1 MNNWLFVLTSTAILL
16 ILLFRVNVYIDLRF
30 SRRKDDDYVAVTVYA
45 LQKLFSYTIKIPT
58 IKLVQYDDLP
68 WITSEI
74 DAPHGAATTKVSREQ
89 RFVRKSIKLLFYN
102 PERFRRLLRAVN
114 QLIRGYL
121 NYANRLSQGIHCEKL
136 ELKTIYGFEDAA
148 FTGIM
153 MGILG
158 SLTEIMLTAIHNRL
172 ILDAKPYIKIQPI
185 YGHSQLEIELKCIF
199 RIRFGNVIT
208 ATMANLINSLH
219 REATRSG

>member
-16 ILLFRVNVYIDLRF
+16 VLVFRVNVYIDLRF
-30 SRRKDDDYVAVTVYA
+30 CRRNDDDYVAVTVYA
-45 LQKLFSYTIKIPT
+45 LQKLFIYTIKIPT

-74 DAPHGAATTKVSREQ
+74 DAPRGAATTKVNREQ
-89 RFVRKSIKLLFYN
+89 RFIQKSIKLLFYN
-102 PERFRRLLRAVN
+102 PERFLRLLRTAN

-121 NYANRLSQGIHCEKL
+121 RYVNSLSKGIHCKKFKL
-136 ELKTIYGFEDAA
+136 KIIYGFEDAA

-158 SLTEIMLTAIHNRL
+158 SLTESMLRSIHNRL
-172 ILDAKPYIKIQPI
+172 VLDAKPCIKIQPI

-208 ATMANLINSLH
+208 ATMANLLNSMH

>member
-1 MNNWLFVLTSTAILL
+1 MNNWLFVLISTAILL
-16 ILLFRVNVYIDLRF
+16 VLLFRVNVYMDLRF
-30 SRRKDDDYVAVTVYA
+30 CRRNDDDYVAVTIYA
-45 LQKLFSYTIKIPT
+45 LQKLFIYTMKIPI

-74 DAPHGAATTKVSREQ
+74 DAPHGATTTKVSREQ
-89 RFVRKSIKLLFYN
+89 RFVRKCIKLLFYN
-102 PERFRRLLRAVN
+102 PERLLRLLRTAN

-121 NYANRLSQGIHCEKL
+121 RYVNRLSPGIHCEKL

-158 SLTEIMLTAIHNRL
+158 ALTEKMLRSIHNRL
-172 ILDAKPYIKIQPI
+172 VLDAKPCIKIQPV
-185 YGHSQLEIELKCIF
+185 YGHSQLEIELQCIF

-208 ATMANLINSLH
+208 ATMANIINSMH

>member
-1 MNNWLFVLTSTAILL
+1 MENWLFVLISTAILL
-16 ILLFRVNVYIDLRF
+16 VLLFRVNVYIDVHF
-30 SRRKDDDYVAVTVYA
+30 CRRKDDDYAAVTMYA
-45 LQKLFSYTIKIPT
+45 LRKLFIYTIKIPI
-58 IKLVQYDDLP
+58 IKLVQYGDLP

-74 DAPHGAATTKVSREQ
+74 DTPRGTATTKVNREQ

-102 PERFRRLLRAVN
+102 PERFLRLLRTANRLLRA
-114 QLIRGYL
+114 YL
-121 NYANRLSQGIHCEKL
+121 RYVNRLSSAIHCEKL

-158 SLTEIMLTAIHNRL
+158 ALTERMLRSIHNRL
-172 ILDAKPYIKIQPI
+172 VLDAKPCIKIQPV

-208 ATMANLINSLH
+208 ATMANLINSMH